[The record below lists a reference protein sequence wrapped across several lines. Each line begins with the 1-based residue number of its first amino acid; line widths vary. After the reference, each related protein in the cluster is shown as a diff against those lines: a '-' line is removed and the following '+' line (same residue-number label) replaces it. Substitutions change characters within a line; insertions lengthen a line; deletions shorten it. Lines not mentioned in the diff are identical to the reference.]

1 MKALRYILFSLLIL
15 AAIGLLCFYIF
26 VEKDLSATNIVK
38 CAMLIL
44 GAIASMLKTGRRR
57 SPSNPKVTY
66 QKAYGDFI
74 RAAFS
79 DEPKLEKKLYA
90 AIGDYNQNKPA
101 AALAK
106 LQKLR
111 KECQRTDDLYAVT
124 FFMALCCD
132 DMRLWDEAIGHYDAA
147 SKMRPHTTLFSNMG
161 LCLQRLG
168 KTEEAENA
176 YKQALQLDPKNDYAL
191 TNLSSLCF
199 REGDYEGAL
208 DYAEEALAINA
219 QQPQAL
225 STAAICCGIQ
235 GYEKEYI
242 EYYRRAVAAG
252 YDGNKIKYAIKQ
264 LDPFNS

>member
-26 VEKDLSATNIVK
+26 VEKDLSPTNIFK
-38 CAMLIL
+38 CALIIL
-44 GAIASMLKTGRRR
+44 GAIASMFKTR
-57 SPSNPKVTY
+57 SPRNPSNPKVTY

-74 RAAFS
+74 RSAFS
-79 DEPKLEKKLYA
+79 DEPKLKKKLYA

-132 DMRLWDEAIGHYDAA
+132 DMQLFEEAVVHYSAA

-161 LCLQRLG
+161 LCLQKLG
-168 KTEEAENA
+168 RSEEAETA
-176 YKQALQLDPKNDYAL
+176 YQNALQLDPKNDYAL
-191 TNLSSLCF
+191 NNLSSLYF
-199 REGDYEGAL
+199 RQGDYEGAL

-219 QQPQAL
+219 KLPQAL

-252 YDGNKIKYAIKQ
+252 YDGSKIKNAIKS
-264 LDPFNS
+264 LDPFL

>member
-1 MKALRYILFSLLIL
+1 MQVRRAIDADIPGIDNCLSQVLEVHAKGRPDLF
-15 AAIGLLCFYIF
+15 
-26 VEKDLSATNIVK
+26 
-38 CAMLIL
+38 
-44 GAIASMLKTGRRR
+44 R
-57 SPSNPKVTY
+57 SGTRKYT
-66 QKAYGDFI
+66 D
-74 RAAFS
+74 
-79 DEPKLEKKLYA
+79 DE
-90 AIGDYNQNKPA
+90 
-101 AALAK
+101 
-106 LQKLR
+106 LR
-111 KECQRTDDLYAVT
+111 KLLSGHLCRCTGYQNIFRAVKKT
-124 FFMALCCD
+124 ML
-132 DMRLWDEAIGHYDAA
+132 R
-147 SKMRPHTTLFSNMG
+147 
-161 LCLQRLG
+161 RLG

-252 YDGNKIKYAIKQ
+252 YDGNKIKYTIKQ